1 MLTKVCSRC
10 KTEKP
15 HEDFAKDA
23 RKKFGLSCRCKEC
36 VRANSKIY
44 DASDAGQKR
53 MRIGRWKQQGIDITH
68 DEYVDKYN
76 RLQGKCQICSKQFET
91 LCVDHNHET
100 GKVRGLL
107 CRPCNIAISALGE
120 DEQTMLNAIKYLK
133 ETK

>member
-1 MLTKVCSRC
+1 
-10 KTEKP
+10 
-15 HEDFAKDA
+15 
-23 RKKFGLSCRCKEC
+23 
-36 VRANSKIY
+36 
-44 DASDAGQKR
+44 